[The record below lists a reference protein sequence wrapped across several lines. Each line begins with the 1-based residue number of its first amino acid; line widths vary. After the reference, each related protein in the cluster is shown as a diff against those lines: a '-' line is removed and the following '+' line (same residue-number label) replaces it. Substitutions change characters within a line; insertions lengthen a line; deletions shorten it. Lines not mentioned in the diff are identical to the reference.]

1 MMKLDGLDEALV
13 GECQTWDGGSRV
25 ERLVYSGE
33 AILDILMERD
43 GMSEEDAWEWVDF
56 NIEQAWVGLS
66 TPIIVWEISWED
78 LDEQEPDDG

>member
-1 MMKLDGLDEALV
+1 
-13 GECQTWDGGSRV
+13 
-25 ERLVYSGE
+25 
-33 AILDILMERD
+33 
-43 GMSEEDAWEWVDF
+43 MSEEDAWEWVDF